1 MKTAFVTGA
10 AGFVGSNVVRD
21 LLAHDWRVRVLV
33 RTSGPPALAGLDV
46 ESVTGD
52 LFMPGLAEA
61 LRGCD
66 ALFHVAARYSLW
78 RRDRDDVLR
87 TNVEGTRNV
96 LRAAREAG
104 VPRAVHTSSVA
115 AIGVRHGGI
124 ADETYQS
131 PYGKLVGVYKK
142 SKFLGE
148 QAARE
153 AAAAGQDVVIV
164 NPSTPIGPWDVKP
177 TPTGEIVLRFARG
190 AMPAYVDTGLNLID
204 VRDCAAGHRLAYERG
219 VAGERYILGNLN
231 LGLRDIFVR
240 LARITRRSV
249 PRLRVPQA
257 VPLVYAAI
265 GEYLLAPLGF
275 KPDVALESVRM
286 AKGQMYYDA
295 RKAVSDLGLPQSDVT
310 VALADAVQWFSEH
323 GYLDAPRKDHR

>member
-1 MKTAFVTGA
+1 VKTAFVTGA
-10 AGFVGSNVVRD
+10 AGFVGANVVRD
-21 LLAHDWRVRVLV
+21 LLAHGWQVRVLV
-33 RTSGPPALAGLDV
+33 RTPEPPALAGLGV
-46 ESVTGD
+46 VSVAGD
-52 LFMPGLAEA
+52 LFSPGLATA
-61 LRGCD
+61 MRGSD
-66 ALFHVAARYSLW
+66 VVFHVAARYSLW

-87 TNVEGTRNV
+87 TNVDGARSV

-104 VPRAVHTSSVA
+104 VPRVVHTSSVA
-115 AIGVRHGGI
+115 AIGVRHGAA

-131 PYGKLVGVYKK
+131 PYAKLVGVYKK

-148 QAARE
+148 QVARE

-164 NPSTPIGPWDVKP
+164 NPSTPVGPWDVKP

-219 VAGERYILGNLN
+219 IAGERYILGNLN
-231 LGLRDIFVR
+231 LGLRDIFAR
-240 LARITRRSV
+240 LAHITRRSV

-257 VPLVYAAI
+257 VPLAYAAI

-275 KPDVALESVRM
+275 TPDVALESVRM
-286 AKGQMYYDA
+286 AKGQMFYDA
-295 RKAVSDLGLPQSDVT
+295 RKAVRDLGLPQNDVT
-310 VALADAVQWFSEH
+310 VALADAVQWFSDH
-323 GYLDAPRKDHR
+323 GYLDSPRKDNR